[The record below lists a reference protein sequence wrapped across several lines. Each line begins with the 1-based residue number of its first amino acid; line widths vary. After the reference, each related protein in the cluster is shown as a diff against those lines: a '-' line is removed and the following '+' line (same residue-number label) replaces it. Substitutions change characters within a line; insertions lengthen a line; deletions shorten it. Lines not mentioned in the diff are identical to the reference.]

1 MNDSLIVLF
10 LGGVLVVAIGLIIII
25 SLSRRLPKGLN
36 KEKYQA
42 DWLKIEHSLSEDHAA
57 QSMAIINA
65 DKLLDRAL
73 KEKAFK
79 GETMGE
85 RLGAASR
92 QLTNCDAVWAAH
104 KLRNKVAHETDVKLN
119 LQLTKKVMIAFRQA
133 LKDMGAL

>member
-1 MNDSLIVLF
+1 MNDSLIVMF
-10 LGGVLVVAIGLIIII
+10 LAGVLVVAIGLIIII
-25 SLSRRLPKGLN
+25 SLTRRLPKGLN

-42 DWLKIEHSLSEDHAA
+42 DWLKIEHSLSDDTAA

-104 KLRNKVAHETDVKLN
+104 KLRNKVAHESDVKLN
-119 LQLTKKVMIAFRQA
+119 LKLTKRVMGAFRQA

>member
-1 MNDSLIVLF
+1 MNESLVVLF

-25 SLSRRLPKGLN
+25 TLTRRLPKGLN

-42 DWLKIEHSLSEDHAA
+42 DWLKIEHSLGEDPAS
-57 QSMAIINA
+57 QSMAILNA

-79 GETMGE
+79 GDTMGE

-104 KLRNKVAHETDVKLN
+104 KLRNKIAHETDVKLN
-119 LQLTKKVMIAFRQA
+119 LKLTKRVMIAFRQA